1 MATNDLVALVDLTRA
16 DSPHLGRD
24 ALRKKIQ
31 RGEVEYVRI
40 GRKIFLSRAVLAKL
54 NAPKVIEATKKEKA

>member
-1 MATNDLVALVDLTRA
+1 MTTNDLVALVDLTRA

-24 ALRKKIQ
+24 ALRKRIQ

-54 NAPKVIEATKKEKA
+54 NAPKIIEAKKEKA